1 MTVKDTLVLK
11 DNFSFHFKIKQFLS
25 TAFNSTKGTPEE
37 REYWESGVWDHKELV
52 EGVRSDQEGEEMEEY
67 ELHS

>member
-1 MTVKDTLVLK
+1 M
-11 DNFSFHFKIKQFLS
+11 FHFISKLSNFLS

-37 REYWESGVWDHKELV
+37 GEYWESGVWDHKELV

-67 ELHS
+67 ELYS